1 MITLELTAQHL
12 DELYDGLSS
21 NSNPSAR
28 KKCLA
33 VYLRAK
39 GYPREAIADI
49 ARIDPGTVTNHVKS
63 YAEGGLEGLPK
74 DRHHQPESQL
84 EPHAAELKAL
94 FKKKPPTRSTR
105 R

>member
-1 MITLELTAQHL
+1 MITLELTGQQL

-21 NSNPSAR
+21 NGNPSAR

-49 ARIDPGTVTNHVKS
+49 TRGDPDNRDKPCHLLRPSTKLEYHYPFKWDSGKS
-63 YAEGGLEGLPK
+63 ALSACAPMGFC
-74 DRHHQPESQL
+74 
-84 EPHAAELKAL
+84 LKCG
-94 FKKKPPTRSTR
+94 
-105 R
+105 